1 MNDYVSLFSA
11 SFATIAAVFLLPAT
25 GVTVLVM
32 LARGLGFAAESELA
46 GPEHAKA
53 LARDAIAG
61 FRPAEAA
68 VSADGRAALV
78 RGGDGRVALLR
89 PLGDRWVV
97 RTLGHA
103 EARAA
108 DGKLTVRVREPLFRP
123 VTLEL
128 GPEAARWAQRLAA

>member
-1 MNDYVSLFSA
+1 MDYVSLFSA
-11 SFATIAAVFLLPAT
+11 DLATIAAVFLLPAI

-32 LARGLGFAAESELA
+32 LARGLGFAAEPELA
-46 GPEHAKA
+46 GPEDAM
-53 LARDAIAG
+53 ARARAAIAG

-97 RTLGHA
+97 RTLDRA
-103 EARAA
+103 QARAA
-108 DGKLTVRVREPLFRP
+108 GGRLTVRLREPLFAP

-128 GPEAARWAQRLAA
+128 GPDAARWAARLAA

>member
-1 MNDYVSLFSA
+1 MDYVSLFSA
-11 SFATIAAVFLLPAT
+11 NFATIAAVFLVPVV

-32 LARGLGFAAESELA
+32 LARGLGFESEPELA
-46 GPEHAKA
+46 GPDDAKA

-78 RGGDGRVALLR
+78 RGGDGRIALLR

-97 RTLGHA
+97 RTLDKA
-103 EARAA
+103 QARAE
-108 DGKLTVRVREPLFRP
+108 GGLLTVRVREPLFAP

-128 GPEAARWAQRLAA
+128 GPDAPRWAERLAA